1 MIHRNLRGKKMHSKA
16 IEEVFFL
23 VFVEIFMLFIF
34 RALLPANNSELYF
47 AAKTALYSFDIIFV
61 FIMVKVFD
69 HEKLSFIGLT
79 KNNLWDQFKTG
90 LVIFL
95 LLIYLYIFPYYL
107 VYGISLP
114 YSIETGELLLHVIV
128 NIFVI
133 SVAEEMLFRGLIL
146 ARLKTLLSSDTKVII
161 VSALIFGLSQYPLS
175 HNALKLIFYVYMG
188 LILSIMRLKFD
199 SKIISLS
206 LAHGLMLSVFDF
218 ISCITV

>member
-1 MIHRNLRGKKMHSKA
+1 MHSKA

-34 RALLPANNSELYF
+34 RAFLPANNSDLYF
-47 AAKTALYSFDIIFV
+47 AAKTALYSFDILFV

-79 KNNLWDQFKTG
+79 KKNLWVQFKTG

-95 LLIYLYIFPYYL
+95 LLIYLYMFPYYL

-114 YSIETGELLLHVIV
+114 YSIETGELLLHVLV

-161 VSALIFGLSQYPLS
+161 ISALIFGLSQYPLS

-199 SKIISLS
+199 LKIISLS
-206 LAHGLMLSVFDF
+206 LAHGLMLSFFDF

>member
-1 MIHRNLRGKKMHSKA
+1 MHSKA

-79 KNNLWDQFKTG
+79 INNLWGQLITG

-206 LAHGLMLSVFDF
+206 LAHGLMLSVFEF

>member
-1 MIHRNLRGKKMHSKA
+1 MHSKA
-16 IEEVFFL
+16 IEEVLFL
-23 VFVEIFMLFIF
+23 VFVEIFMLFVF
-34 RALLPANNSELYF
+34 RAMLPANNSDLYF
-47 AAKTALYSFDIIFV
+47 AAKTALYSFDILFV
-61 FIMVKVFD
+61 FVMVKVFD

-79 KNNLWDQFKTG
+79 KNNLWGQFKDG

-107 VYGISLP
+107 IYGISLP

-199 SKIISLS
+199 FKIISLS

-218 ISCITV
+218 ISCVTV